1 MSELSEEELDE
12 FEKRHPNGISS
23 NEIVEVFE
31 QRGLKFSEATLRK
44 YVQLGLLPRS
54 IRVGRKGK
62 HKGSQ
67 GMYPAS
73 IVRQIQ
79 EIKRLLAENKTI
91 DEIRNE
97 YFLLRSDIETV
108 EQSTE
113 RLFDRV
119 ETAIEGKTNDA
130 TAEAMRRDLRAARD
144 AADDLLERLRTI
156 EGRLASRAD
165 LLRDAAKTG

>member
-1 MSELSEEELDE
+1 MSELSPEELDE
-12 FEKRHPNGISS
+12 LEKRHPNGMSS
-23 NEIVEVFE
+23 AEIVEIFE

-62 HKGSQ
+62 YKGSQ

-73 IVRQIQ
+73 IIRQIQ
-79 EIKRLLAENKTI
+79 EIKRLLSEHKTI

-119 ETAIEGKTNDA
+119 EMAIKGRQNDA
-130 TAEAMRRDLRAARD
+130 TVEAVRRDLLVAREAAGS
-144 AADDLLERLRTI
+144 LLERLRMI
-156 EGRLASRAD
+156 ESRLVTRAEM
-165 LLRDAAKTG
+165 LRGAAKTG